1 MKSIFKLVLIVGLIV
16 PFSGALQAQKTAHL
30 NVNELMEGL
39 PDIAIAQQQ
48 VEAFTKELE
57 TELQKKN
64 MELQAKYQTFQAEEA
79 NMTELIKQSRI
90 QEIQD
95 MEKSIQNFQMVANQ
109 QLELKIQEL
118 QNPIRD
124 KVTAAIEAVAK
135 EKGYDYILDVSQGTV
150 PYYGGGTDVKDL
162 VRAKL

>member
-1 MKSIFKLVLIVGLIV
+1 M
-16 PFSGALQAQKTAHL
+16 HL
-30 NVNELMEGL
+30 NL
-39 PDIAIAQQQ
+39 
-48 VEAFTKELE
+48 
-57 TELQKKN
+57 
-64 MELQAKYQTFQAEEA
+64 
-79 NMTELIKQSRI
+79 
-90 QEIQD
+90 
-95 MEKSIQNFQMVANQ
+95 
-109 QLELKIQEL
+109 QEL